1 MLLHRLTLPRFLFSF
16 PKKTAAQKPEN
27 TFESFTSDM
36 KNNKDVYKE
45 YQKQVEQDSIL
56 KKFRR

>member
-1 MLLHRLTLPRFLFSF
+1 
-16 PKKTAAQKPEN
+16 
-27 TFESFTSDM
+27 M

-56 KKFRR
+56 KKFRREVFKKEELSEEVRAYES